1 MSPCAISNLPTQLSA
16 RGAHSGNPGHAE
28 RRLEVEEPV
37 NTVRCAS
44 DNDNCDARPGMK
56 SLTMLKIP
64 PKLENFR
71 WRDFRIDIRVL
82 KCVFFGGAFRIH
94 YVYYLLRNLPE
105 QLESN

>member
-1 MSPCAISNLPTQLSA
+1 VSPCAISNLPTQLSA

-28 RRLEVEEPV
+28 RRLEVDEPV
-37 NTVRCAS
+37 DIVRCAS

-82 KCVFFGGAFRIH
+82 KCVFFGGLH